1 MSKIL
6 GMVINMA
13 GVYCFPSLLINQYQ
27 CPEDLSIVQGEMANF
42 SLTAIFP
49 IEDLKLV
56 LNPPAELSCKN
67 SSCHEVRNLTTC
79 HEIGDWYVFIN
90 TDMFRP

>member
-1 MSKIL
+1 M
-6 GMVINMA
+6 
-13 GVYCFPSLLINQYQ
+13 
-27 CPEDLSIVQGEMANF
+27 VQGEMANF

-56 LNPPAELSCKN
+56 LNPPAELSCKY

-79 HEIGDWYVFIN
+79 HEIGD
-90 TDMFRP
+90 